1 MQRRLIASVLLGHY
15 LSAFTALGIPLYLPR
30 ILADLAPHAPGW
42 SVGVLFILPTLCTA
56 LAAPVWGY
64 LADRHG
70 CRLSLL
76 RAHAGLFGGFLL
88 AGFSN
93 DLSLFALALII
104 QGTFGGAMAASNAY
118 LATQLKDA
126 SLSRALNWTQ
136 YSARLA
142 MISGPILLGLLTAQG
157 LGLELY
163 HYLAWLPL
171 LAFALVLPLPADP
184 PRTKPSAAN
193 AASPTARVGQL
204 PADLLRLLAVQF
216 LFSFAMVVTFPYF
229 VPYGEA
235 LGIGNDALI
244 GLLYSLPHL
253 VYLFALP
260 WAQRQANNPLL
271 LGLLLLALSNALQFF
286 IGQPE
291 PLFALR
297 LLSGAGMLLGF
308 VGLHRC
314 LSQRSR
320 QGGAGRLFG
329 WYDAS
334 GKWAGSAA
342 GLTAGLVSQWCGI
355 ASPFLVACVAAFAA
369 LLLARALVASPQ
381 ELPA

>member
-30 ILADLAPHAPGW
+30 ILADLAPDAPLW
-42 SVGVLFILPTLCTA
+42 SIGVLFVLPTLCTA
-56 LAAPVWGY
+56 VAAPLWGH

-76 RAHAGLFGGFLL
+76 RAHIGLFGGFLL
-88 AGFSN
+88 AGFSP
-93 DLSLFALALII
+93 DLPLFVLALVI
-104 QGTFGGAMAASNAY
+104 QGSFGGAMAASNAY

-142 MISGPILLGLLTAQG
+142 LISGPILLGLLTAQG

-163 HYLAWLPL
+163 RYLAWLPL
-171 LAFALVLPLPADP
+171 LAFVLILPLPTDTPQA
-184 PRTKPSAAN
+184 RPSPAG
-193 AASPTARVGQL
+193 ASSRLAEL
-204 PADLLRLLAVQF
+204 PADLLRLLVVQF

-235 LGIGNDALI
+235 LGVANDALI
-244 GLLYSLPHL
+244 GLFYSLPHL
-253 VYLFALP
+253 VYLVALP
-260 WAQRQANNPLL
+260 WVQRQTANLL
-271 LGLLLLALSNALQFF
+271 LPGLLLLGLSNALQFW
-286 IGQPE
+286 ISQPQ

-297 LLSGAGMLLGF
+297 LLGGAGMLLGF

-334 GKWAGSAA
+334 GKWAGTLA
-342 GLTAGLVSQWCGI
+342 GVTAGLVSQSYGT

-369 LLLARALVASPQ
+369 LLLARSLVISPR
-381 ELPA
+381 EIAA

>member
-1 MQRRLIASVLLGHY
+1 MPRRLIASVLLGHY

-30 ILADLAPHAPGW
+30 ILADLAPGAPAW
-42 SVGVLFILPTLCTA
+42 SIGVLFILPTLCTA
-56 LAAPVWGY
+56 LAAPLWGQ

-76 RAHAGLFGGFLL
+76 RAHAGLCAGFLL
-88 AGFSN
+88 AGFSPN
-93 DLSLFALALII
+93 LTVFVLALVI

-118 LATQLKDA
+118 LATQLKDG

-142 MISGPILLGLLTAQG
+142 MISGPILLGLLTASG
-157 LGLELY
+157 MGLELY
-163 HYLAWLPL
+163 RTLAWLPL
-171 LAFALVLPLPADP
+171 LAFVLILPLPTDS
-184 PRTKPSAAN
+184 PRRET
-193 AASPTARVGQL
+193 SPRAVGGSPGQL
-204 PADLLRLLAVQF
+204 PEDLPRLLAVQF

-235 LGIGNDALI
+235 LGLGNDALI

-253 VYLFALP
+253 VYLLALP
-260 WAQRQANNPLL
+260 WAQRQAANLL
-271 LGLLLLALSNALQFF
+271 LPGLGLLALANALQFWST
-286 IGQPE
+286 QPE

-308 VGLHRC
+308 IGLHRC

-320 QGGAGRLFG
+320 QGSAGRLFG
-329 WYDAS
+329 WYDSS
-334 GKWAGSAA
+334 GKWAGAAA
-342 GLTAGLVSQWCGI
+342 GVTAGLVSQSCGI
-355 ASPFLVACVAAFAA
+355 ASPFLVACLAA
-369 LLLARALVASPQ
+369 LAALVLARPLLTATREITA
-381 ELPA
+381 

>member
-42 SVGVLFILPTLCTA
+42 SIGVLFILPTLCTA

-88 AGFSN
+88 AGFSS
-93 DLSLFALALII
+93 DLSLFVLALII

-142 MISGPILLGLLTAQG
+142 LISGPILLGLLTAQG

-163 HYLAWLPL
+163 RYLAWLPL

-184 PRTKPSAAN
+184 PRAKPSASTPAMP
-193 AASPTARVGQL
+193 SGQL
-204 PADLLRLLAVQF
+204 APDLLRLLAVQF
-216 LFSFAMVVTFPYF
+216 LFSFAMEVTFPYF
-229 VPYGEA
+229 VRLGEG
-235 LGIGNDALI
+235 LGIVIEGLI

-271 LGLLLLALSNALQFF
+271 IGLLLLALSNALQFF
-286 IGQPE
+286 IEQAE
-291 PLFALR
+291 PLFTLR

-342 GLTAGLVSQWCGI
+342 GLSAGLVSQWCGI

-369 LLLARALVASPQ
+369 LLLARSLVVVSSREIA
-381 ELPA
+381 A

>member
-30 ILADLAPHAPGW
+30 ILADLAPDAPGW
-42 SVGVLFILPTLCTA
+42 SIGVLFVLPTLCTA
-56 LAAPVWGY
+56 LAAPLWGL

-76 RAHAGLFGGFLL
+76 RAHAGLFAGFLL
-88 AGFSN
+88 AGFSPN
-93 DLSLFALALII
+93 LPLFVLALVI

-163 HYLAWLPL
+163 RYLAWLPL
-171 LAFALVLPLPADP
+171 LAFVLILPLPADA
-184 PRTKPSAAN
+184 PRARPSAAS
-193 AASPTARVGQL
+193 ASGNLSEL
-204 PADLLRLLAVQF
+204 PEDLLRLLAVQF

-235 LGIGNDALI
+235 LGVGNDALI

-253 VYLFALP
+253 VYLVALP
-260 WAQRQANNPLL
+260 WVQRQAANLLLPGLLL
-271 LGLLLLALSNALQFF
+271 LGLSNLLQFW
-286 IGQPE
+286 ISQPQ

-297 LLSGAGMLLGF
+297 LLGGAGMLLGF

-329 WYDAS
+329 WYDSS
-334 GKWAGSAA
+334 GKWAGTAA
-342 GLTAGLVSQWCGI
+342 GVSAGLVSQSYGI

-369 LLLARALVASPQ
+369 LLLARPLVLFSR

>member
-1 MQRRLIASVLLGHY
+1 MPRRLIASVLVGHY

-30 ILADLAPHAPGW
+30 ILADLAPAAPGW
-42 SVGVLFILPTLCTA
+42 SIGVLFVLPTLCTA
-56 LAAPVWGY
+56 LAAPLWGH

-76 RAHAGLFGGFLL
+76 RAHAGLFAGFLL
-88 AGFSN
+88 AGFSPN
-93 DLSLFALALII
+93 LPLFVLGLVI
-104 QGTFGGAMAASNAY
+104 QGACGGAMAASNAY
-118 LATQLKDA
+118 LGTQLTDA

-142 MISGPILLGLLTAQG
+142 MISGPILLGVLTARG

-163 HYLAWLPL
+163 RYLAWLPL
-171 LAFALVLPLPADP
+171 LAFVLILPLPVDAP
-184 PRTKPSAAN
+184 QARPSAAR
-193 AASPTARVGQL
+193 ARGSLSELPT
-204 PADLLRLLAVQF
+204 DLLRLLAVQF

-235 LGIGNDALI
+235 LGVGNDALI

-253 VYLFALP
+253 VYLVALP
-260 WAQRQANNPLL
+260 WAQRQTANLLLPGLLL
-271 LGLLLLALSNALQFF
+271 LGLSNLLQFW
-286 IGQPE
+286 ISQPQ

-297 LLSGAGMLLGF
+297 LLGGAGMLLGF

-314 LSQRSR
+314 LGQRNR

-334 GKWAGSAA
+334 GKWAGAAA
-342 GLTAGLVSQWCGI
+342 GVSAGLVSQSYGI
-355 ASPFLVACVAAFAA
+355 AAPFLVAGVAAFAA
-369 LLLARALVASPQ
+369 LLLARSLIASPRGVT
-381 ELPA
+381 A

>member
-30 ILADLAPHAPGW
+30 ILADLAPDAPGW
-42 SVGVLFILPTLCTA
+42 SIGVLFVLPTLCTA
-56 LAAPVWGY
+56 LAAPLWGQ

-76 RAHAGLFGGFLL
+76 RAHAGLFAGFLL
-88 AGFSN
+88 AGFSPN
-93 DLSLFALALII
+93 LPLFVLALVI

-157 LGLELY
+157 LELY
-163 HYLAWLPL
+163 RYLAWLPL
-171 LAFALVLPLPADP
+171 LAFVLILPLPADA
-184 PRTKPSAAN
+184 PRARPSAAS
-193 AASPTARVGQL
+193 ASGNLSEL
-204 PADLLRLLAVQF
+204 PEDLLRLLAVQF

-235 LGIGNDALI
+235 LGVGNDALI

-253 VYLFALP
+253 VYLVALP
-260 WAQRQANNPLL
+260 WVQRQAANLLLPGLLL
-271 LGLLLLALSNALQFF
+271 LGLSNLLQFW
-286 IGQPE
+286 ISQPQ

-297 LLSGAGMLLGF
+297 LLGGAGMLLGF

-329 WYDAS
+329 WYDSS
-334 GKWAGSAA
+334 GKWAGTAA
-342 GLTAGLVSQWCGI
+342 GVSAGLVSQSYGI

-369 LLLARALVASPQ
+369 LLLARPLVLFSR